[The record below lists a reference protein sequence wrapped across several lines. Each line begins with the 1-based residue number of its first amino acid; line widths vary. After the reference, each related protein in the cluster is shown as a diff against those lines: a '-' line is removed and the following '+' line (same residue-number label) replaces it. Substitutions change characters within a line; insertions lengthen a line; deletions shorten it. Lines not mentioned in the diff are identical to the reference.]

1 MIAVPLAISTATT
14 TATAIIKTASIS
26 SPRFCDSVLALVS
39 GKVVM
44 DAGDTGALDE
54 TGPEVA
60 EERDDASP
68 VAMGGVVAVT
78 ADMEAVEVSSAETER
93 HHYCH

>member
-1 MIAVPLAISTATT
+1 MIAIPLAISTATP

-26 SPRFCDSVLALVS
+26 SPRCCDAVLALVS

-78 ADMEAVEVSSAETER
+78 ADMEAVVAETKR
-93 HHYCH
+93 HHCH

>member
-1 MIAVPLAISTATT
+1 MIAVPLAITTATP

-26 SPRFCDSVLALVS
+26 SPRCCGAVLALVS
-39 GKVVM
+39 DETGKVAV
-44 DAGDTGALDE
+44 DAGDT
-54 TGPEVA
+54 EVA

-78 ADMEAVEVSSAETER
+78 EDMEAVEVSDAETER
-93 HHYCH
+93 HRYCH